1 MLNRRVCLLL
11 AVSLCSSVLLAQ
23 HGGHGGGSA
32 SSGGEGA
39 PKESGD
45 PAAMADFAK
54 ALSVQASDDQKD
66 QFQALAGD
74 TRIAHDSAVQLQQQV
89 ATANA
94 NASENAAKISAA
106 VDKART
112 ETHDFVK
119 DFTKLQKSGLK
130 PQLQKL
136 SKADAELER
145 AVKDLGATSGNH
157 DQLANSTV
165 RLEKALA
172 EFQSAQ
178 AALGDEMGIQPH
190 S

>member
-1 MLNRRVCLLL
+1 MLNRRACLLL
-11 AVSLCSSVLLAQ
+11 AVSLCSSTLLAQ
-23 HGGHGGGSA
+23 QGGQGGGSA
-32 SSGGEGA
+32 SSGGGA
-39 PKESGD
+39 HKESGD